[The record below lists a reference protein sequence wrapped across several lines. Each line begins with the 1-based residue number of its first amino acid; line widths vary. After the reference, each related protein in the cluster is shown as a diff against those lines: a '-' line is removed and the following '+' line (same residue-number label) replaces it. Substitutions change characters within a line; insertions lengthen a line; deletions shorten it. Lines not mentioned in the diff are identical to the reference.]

1 MRNCNSDWE
10 MEKLFSPC
18 CTHPPMVEFVF
29 LDWPRRGVPR
39 HQDGEGGGRSG
50 RDVGGGGGEVHLGL
64 GGDGQGVAGEAGA
77 LLVVSHH
84 PDGVGGAWQEPLQ
97 RDLLQGAPRRVDDP
111 LSEQTSSEWH
121 GVLKPTQKFSL

>member
-1 MRNCNSDWE
+1 
-10 MEKLFSPC
+10 
-18 CTHPPMVEFVF
+18 MVEFVL
-29 LDWPRRGVPR
+29 LDSARRGVPR
-39 HQDGEGGGRSG
+39 HQDGEGGGGSG

-97 RDLLQGAPRRVDDP
+97 GDLLQGAPRRVDDP